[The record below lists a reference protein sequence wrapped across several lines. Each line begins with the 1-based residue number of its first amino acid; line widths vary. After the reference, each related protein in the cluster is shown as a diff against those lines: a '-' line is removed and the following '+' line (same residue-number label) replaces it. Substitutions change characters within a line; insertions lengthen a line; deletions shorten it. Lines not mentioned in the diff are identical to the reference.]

1 VSTTERRP
9 DVSDVLTEDE
19 IKDLADQW
27 YKALDV
33 HAPVEELHAMLLDK
47 GNEMVW
53 PEGPTHGHAE
63 FTGWYDRVTRIF
75 FDEVHTVTKV
85 DSKIDGESASVE
97 VVVNWQAK
105 VWNPPE
111 PKSKWLGFDA
121 YQTWEVVRS
130 PESSKAVIKRYVVD
144 DLKPMPGSEGL

>member
-1 VSTTERRP
+1 M
-9 DVSDVLTEDE
+9 SDALTKEEIDE
-19 IKDLADQW
+19 LADHW

-33 HAPVEELHAMLLDK
+33 HAPVEELCEIQHDAAY
-47 GNEMVW
+47 EMVW

-63 FTGWYDRVTRIF
+63 FKGWYARVTRIF
-75 FDEVHTVTKV
+75 FDEVHTITKV
-85 DSKIDGESASVE
+85 EPKINGESAEVE

-111 PKSKWLGFDA
+111 PNSKFLGFDA

-130 PESSKAVIKRYVVD
+130 PESG
-144 DLKPMPGSEGL
+144 KP

>member
-1 VSTTERRP
+1 
-9 DVSDVLTEDE
+9 VSDELTREE
-19 IKDLADQW
+19 IEDLADRW

-33 HAPVEELHAMLLDK
+33 HAPVEELWAMLLDE
-47 GNEMVW
+47 GNEMDW
-53 PEGPTHGHAE
+53 PEGPTYGHQE
-63 FTGWYDRVTRIF
+63 FKGWYDRVTRIF
-75 FDEVHTVTKV
+75 FDEVHTLSKV
-85 DSKIDGESASVE
+85 EPTIDGDRADVE

-130 PESSKAVIKRYVVD
+130 PESGKPVIKRYVVD
-144 DLKPMPGSEGL
+144 KLEPMPGSSEL